1 MDPTDSSTPHTVR
14 WQLDA
19 EKVAV
24 RIRWFGVAVGFV
36 LVNLVDLG
44 GGEANPPVLNAIL
57 ALGALYALIDGLWRL
72 RGQVFLERRPL
83 VISVMET
90 VFIGLLCFYDRG
102 VDSPFLFYYV
112 LSLVVCAIRYRPAV
126 TYATFAMHTASY
138 TALAVVTGALSLPL
152 ESRDLAAAVLTIVV
166 GGWVT
171 WASVALATL
180 LKKAER
186 RLEQLN
192 EALLKEQ
199 AKLEERIEQ
208 RTKQLQ
214 EAQAHVLHQE
224 KMAAFG
230 LLAAGIAHEVGN
242 PLASISALVQ
252 MLRLRNEDAYSQE
265 KLALVDDQ
273 LRRIQGILRELVDF
287 SRPAS
292 RHRSRVH
299 LHEAIDAAL
308 NIAKYYKRTK
318 GKRIETDY
326 APDVPAIRTMRDALV
341 QVLLNLILNAMDAA
355 PKGGTIRLETSAD
368 ARCVRV
374 RIVDNGPGIDP
385 EHRSSL
391 FRPYFTTKENGTGL
405 GLFVSRALVEEM
417 GGRLVPECS
426 EPGYTVFSVVL
437 PSDGTSRV
445 QRLPL
450 SRREQAGVPA

>member
-1 MDPTDSSTPHTVR
+1 MDPVTGSPPSVR

-24 RIRWFGVAVGFV
+24 RIRWFGVVVGFV
-36 LVNLVDLG
+36 LVNLVDLD
-44 GGEANPPVLNAIL
+44 GGEANRPVLNAIL
-57 ALGALYALIDGLWRL
+57 ALGAGYALIDGLWRL
-72 RGQVFLERRPL
+72 RGQVFLERWPL

-90 VFIGLLCFYDRG
+90 VFIGLLCYYDRG
-102 VDSPFLFYYV
+102 VHSPFLFYYV

-126 TYATFAMHTASY
+126 TYSTFAMHTASY
-138 TALAVVTGALSLPL
+138 TTLAVVTGALALPPQGR
-152 ESRDLAAAVLTIVV
+152 ELAAAVLTIVV

-180 LKKAER
+180 LKNAER

-192 EALLKEQ
+192 EALLREQ
-199 AKLEERIEQ
+199 AQLEQRIEQ

-242 PLASISALVQ
+242 PLASISSLVQ
-252 MLRLRNEDAYSQE
+252 MLQMRHQDAYSQQ
-265 KLALVDDQ
+265 KLELVGDQ

-292 RHRSRVH
+292 RQRSRVH
-299 LHEAIDAAL
+299 LHDAIDAAL

-318 GKRIETDY
+318 GKVIETVY
-326 APDVPAIRTMRDALV
+326 APDVPAVRTMRDALV

-355 PKGGTIRLETSAD
+355 PKGGTIRLETSSD
-368 ARCVRV
+368 EGMVCV

-385 EHRSSL
+385 EYRNRL
-391 FRPYFTTKENGTGL
+391 FQPYFTTKENGTGL
-405 GLFVSRALVEEM
+405 GLFVSRTIVEEM
-417 GGRLVPECS
+417 GGRLLPECS
-426 EPGYTVFSVVL
+426 DPGHTVFSVVL
-437 PSDGTSRV
+437 PVDGTTQV
-445 QRLPL
+445 QRLPI
-450 SRREQAGVPA
+450 RRPEQLEVPA